1 MDGFLHQA
9 NTERNA
15 GMIIL
20 TYLIDLFTSPIFLS
34 TVLSWAM
41 AQLVKYLLL
50 RKKSSDMT
58 AMLQGGGMPSSHTA
72 TVTGLAVSTMIV
84 CGTGGFEFTMALFFQ
99 IIVIFDAL
107 NVRYQCGQIGKL
119 LNHESETRN
128 DSDPC
133 LREVRKPRK
142 AWDTRFR
149 KLLSAS
155 LSGLSLQ
162 SLSPIW
168 SAF

>member
-1 MDGFLHQA
+1 
-9 NTERNA
+9 
-15 GMIIL
+15 MIIL

-99 IIVIFDAL
+99 IIVIFDA
-107 NVRYQCGQIGKL
+107 
-119 LNHESETRN
+119 
-128 DSDPC
+128 
-133 LREVRKPRK
+133 PRK